1 MPAAVRLPRPAAARR
16 ALLTFLFLGGFLALA
31 FVFGGSAQAASGS
44 GHDVRDAG
52 GASSPLVKS
61 GTPSGP
67 DAGSTASKAGKE
79 KAGHA
84 LTKAELA
91 AKHRRE
97 VRDATGRTAS
107 DVVSPVAEGA
117 SRTGEVTRPVG
128 EAVESASGPSGL
140 GGLPGRLGLGVGE
153 AIAGDGSGG
162 ADGCAGDVGTD
173 GASGATADGAGD
185 RTDGQGTHGSRAL
198 AFSASYPGAA
208 AATAED
214 GISQNDGDP
223 ADRLP
228 FHRTPA
234 VPAPSASQYTGDG
247 QGQRGGPHQHDAV
260 VPGTEHLGPLQS
272 GAVRAADGTPTR
284 DSAGDVLEFPG

>member
-31 FVFGGSAQAASGS
+31 FVFGGSAQAASGP

-52 GASSPLVKS
+52 ATSSGLVKS
-61 GTPSGP
+61 ETPSGT
-67 DAGSTASKAGKE
+67 DAGATASKTGKE

-97 VRDATGRTAS
+97 VRDATERTAS

-128 EAVESASGPSGL
+128 EAVDSASVPSGL

-153 AIAGDGSGG
+153 GSGG
-162 ADGCAGDVGTD
+162 AGGNAGDIGTD
-173 GASGATADGAGD
+173 GTSGATADGAGD
-185 RTDGQGTHGSRAL
+185 RTDGQGTHGSRAMGS
-198 AFSASYPGAA
+198 SASSPGIA
-208 AATAED
+208 AATADD
-214 GISQNDGDP
+214 GISRNDGGP

-234 VPAPSASQYTGDG
+234 VPAPSASQYAGDG
-247 QGQRGGPHQHDAV
+247 QVQRGGPHQHDAV
-260 VPGTEHLGPLQS
+260 VPGTEHFGPLQS